1 MVRVFV
7 AVVGVACALRGR
19 LASALYL
26 MNRTDIVTAVNTC
39 KSNAASTGSSYN
51 WDDCKDYPAGSFG
64 IANWNVTNVGDFSL
78 LFDGMTT
85 FDADIKNWNMATAT
99 DLRGMFRGCTSFNAD
114 ISSWNTKNV
123 VDMSYMFDG
132 ATPFNANIKN
142 WDTSEVTDMSYMF
155 RECSDFNQDVFG
167 WNTAMVKMKK
177 ALAADVTELVERDV
191 ADEEPASSIPAA
203 AGAGGFMAPREE
215 EMYRSFSRV
224 LNAVRAVEAPIRDY
238 IRWVKT
244 SHETLTNISTSKE
257 IPPKPPI
264 TKEVFE
270 ADMLDDLARHEDVV
284 VEEARSTIA
293 PTPDGR
299 RNAGVSRFVAK
310 LKQTLE
316 HDCKRCVESIREKVT
331 VSSFHE
337 ATFIAD
343 AYLRASAECA
353 SKLRELRASTRFLGD
368 IADAAVRAIDHR
380 RGYVEEA
387 KKEALRLKRK
397 EDKTA
402 QENVLDD
409 IFGGGGSRN
418 DREGKPRES
427 RTSADVVSGAL
438 GSNRGQTRAKKS
450 SDAEREREGGQASSS
465 YARAREWAMPDEDA
479 MDALARARRVVHIA
493 ASASTTT
500 AAPIES
506 PAASTRRGDSKPK
519 ARERSFDPA
528 SML

>member
-1 MVRVFV
+1 VVRVFV

-155 RECSDFNQDVFG
+155 RECSD
-167 WNTAMVKMKK
+167 
-177 ALAADVTELVERDV
+177 
-191 ADEEPASSIPAA
+191 
-203 AGAGGFMAPREE
+203 
-215 EMYRSFSRV
+215 V
-224 LNAVRAVEAPIRDY
+224 L
-238 IRWVKT
+238 
-244 SHETLTNISTSKE
+244 
-257 IPPKPPI
+257 
-264 TKEVFE
+264 
-270 ADMLDDLARHEDVV
+270 
-284 VEEARSTIA
+284 
-293 PTPDGR
+293 
-299 RNAGVSRFVAK
+299 
-310 LKQTLE
+310 
-316 HDCKRCVESIREKVT
+316 
-331 VSSFHE
+331 
-337 ATFIAD
+337 
-343 AYLRASAECA
+343 
-353 SKLRELRASTRFLGD
+353 
-368 IADAAVRAIDHR
+368 
-380 RGYVEEA
+380 
-387 KKEALRLKRK
+387 
-397 EDKTA
+397 
-402 QENVLDD
+402 
-409 IFGGGGSRN
+409 
-418 DREGKPRES
+418 
-427 RTSADVVSGAL
+427 SGAL

-450 SDAEREREGGQASSS
+450 SDVEREREGGQASSS

-479 MDALARARRVVHIA
+479 MDALARARRVVHVA

-519 ARERSFDPA
+519 ARKRSFDPA